1 MEPPI
6 LFLDNIHLTF
16 GGAPLLEGADLQIL
30 PRDRISLVGRNGSGK
45 STLLKVISGHTTPTK
60 GRIGHYTADHKKLP
74 NDAVYP
80 YISYAAPYIELIEE
94 LTLIEAITFH
104 RQLKPFYGHL
114 SAQDVLQLS
123 GLSHAANKEIRHFS
137 SGMKQRVKTTLAV
150 CSDTACLLLDEPAT
164 NLDLQ
169 AIAWYKQLVEQFS
182 ENRLVLIASN
192 DLDDIAFCQEHIN
205 ILDYK
210 E

>member
-1 MEPPI
+1 MNIKLEELGKKYNAEWI
-6 LFLDNIHLTF
+6 FKGIHLDLV
-16 GGAPLLEGADLQIL
+16 APKRYAI
-30 PRDRISLVGRNGSGK
+30 VGPNGSGK

-104 RQLKPFYGHL
+104 SQLKPFYSHL
-114 SAQDVLQLS
+114 SVQDVLQLS

-192 DLDDIAFCQEHIN
+192 DLDDIAFCQEQVN

-210 E
+210 